1 MTTKKHPERKEGAA
15 LITVLVMVVMAS
27 IMVTGV
33 YYLINKGVG
42 VSGLE
47 KRYQTAR
54 EASFGGMDVYLK
66 EIIPLAISGKTLSS
80 VVSGFATITSA
91 TVAKGSL
98 TDTCFSNKLLKDTAN
113 WGSGCDYTPNAKTS
127 PDVTF
132 TLSGVGT
139 AAPFSV
145 YAKIV
150 DTVPGNSDTSGVLL
164 EGGGGVAESQSGVI
178 MVQHFP
184 YLYRMEV
191 QGERQTRP
199 DEKAGFAVLYAY

>member
-1 MTTKKHPERKEGAA
+1 MRTGAA
-15 LITVLVMVVMAS
+15 LVTVLVMVIMAS

-33 YYLINKGVG
+33 YYLIHKGVG

-54 EASFGGMDVYLK
+54 EASLGGMDVYLK
-66 EIIPLAISGKTLSS
+66 EIIPLAITGKTLTS

-91 TVAKGSL
+91 TVTKGSL
-98 TDTCFSNKLLKDTAN
+98 TDTCFSNKLLKATTN
-113 WGSGCDYTPNAKTS
+113 WGSGCDFTPDAKTS

-132 TLSGVGT
+132 VLKGLGK
-139 AAPFSV
+139 AAPFNV
-145 YAKIV
+145 YVKIV

-191 QGERQTRP
+191 QGERQAGP
-199 DEKAGFAVLYAY
+199 EEKSAFGVLYAY